1 MQKGY
6 GKQINNSHN
15 YYEAKAT
22 EPIQVKEMLSGL
34 HQTVIKENYR

>member
-1 MQKGY
+1 MQKLY

-22 EPIQVKEMLSGL
+22 EPIQVKEMLSVL
-34 HQTVIKENYR
+34 HQTVIEAIYP